1 MLISS
6 DIGTRGDV
14 YRLKGRILLDKG
26 LNSIFGGSEGSF
38 RLNSIPWHKFLFA
51 SVFPVTF

>member
-14 YRLKGRILLDKG
+14 YRLKGRILLDEG

-38 RLNSIPWHKFLFA
+38 RLNSIPWHKFLFV